1 MIFKRDYSISS
12 IFSNTVY
19 RRFSISFLV
28 FGIIAIIYIIFW
40 YGMVIYLKNT
50 IEGLRDY
57 SAEQGVLASYGKL
70 EITGFP
76 INFHISINDLQFQI
90 PYHSNKDQKY
100 KKDKKWIW
108 LAQRAAVELKPWNF
122 NNVKFDLS
130 GSNRL
135 SLKDNGTLYEFV
147 SEAKLINIDAKIQGS
162 WLEKFKIK
170 IEDIK
175 ISEKL
180 SEVETSIKSASFS
193 TQVLLQDKTLFSEA
207 TKNPSRVLQMKLK
220 GVYLPKEL
228 KLPFDN
234 HLDKIFVNLKIIED
248 LSPVFNIR
256 NLRTWR
262 DAGGIIDIDSFEG
275 VSGSLKTYGS
285 GTLAFDQK
293 LQPLLAMSVNFE
305 GIIPFI
311 DRLKAFG
318 FIRSNTALLA
328 KVILSGISRRS
339 ASGKRSV
346 SLPLTIQDRKLSVGP
361 LSLMTLPSINW
372 DKRFS
377 ADD

>member
-1 MIFKRDYSISS
+1 MIFKRDYPISS

-19 RRFSISFLV
+19 RRLSISFLV

-40 YGMVIYLKNT
+40 YGTVMYLKNT

-76 INFHISINDLQFQI
+76 INFHISINDLQLQI

-108 LAQRAAVELKPWNF
+108 LAQRAVVELRPWNF

-170 IEDIK
+170 
-175 ISEKL
+175 
-180 SEVETSIKSASFS
+180 T
-193 TQVLLQDKTLFSEA
+193 
-207 TKNPSRVLQMKLK
+207 MC
-220 GVYLPKEL
+220 Y
-228 KLPFDN
+228 
-234 HLDKIFVNLKIIED
+234 
-248 LSPVFNIR
+248 
-256 NLRTWR
+256 
-262 DAGGIIDIDSFEG
+262 
-275 VSGSLKTYGS
+275 
-285 GTLAFDQK
+285 
-293 LQPLLAMSVNFE
+293 
-305 GIIPFI
+305 
-311 DRLKAFG
+311 
-318 FIRSNTALLA
+318 
-328 KVILSGISRRS
+328 
-339 ASGKRSV
+339 
-346 SLPLTIQDRKLSVGP
+346 
-361 LSLMTLPSINW
+361 
-372 DKRFS
+372 
-377 ADD
+377 